1 MGERGDCMK
10 PICDPETLFCSYYLS
25 RRNVR
30 EAASLAGLPG
40 GEPEGYRLLEKRRV
54 QNRLTQPRSEPLLEL
69 AQAGLRRLAFGSN
82 ADGVRLALSTPEQA
96 LAQLEGWDLFGVSAI
111 KRGKDGLLEVQF
123 YNRFDALELLC
134 RLGQEQEQ
142 AKDGL
147 SFCRALEH
155 AAGEE
160 EG

>member
-1 MGERGDCMK
+1 MK
-10 PICDPETLFCSYYLS
+10 PIFHSETLFCSYYLS
-25 RRNVR
+25 CRNVR

-54 QNRLTQPRSEPLLEL
+54 QKRLTQPHSEPLLEL
-69 AQAGLRRLAFGSN
+69 AQAGLRRLAFGSH
-82 ADGVRLALSTPEQA
+82 ADGIRLALSTPEQA
-96 LAQLEGWDLFGVSAI
+96 LAQLECWDLFGVSAV
-111 KRGKDGLLEVQF
+111 KRGKDGVLEVQF
-123 YNRFDALELLC
+123 YSRFDALELLC

-147 SFCRALEH
+147 SFCRALEN

>member
-1 MGERGDCMK
+1 MK
-10 PICDPETLFCSYYLS
+10 PICETETLFCSYYLS

-40 GEPEGYRLLEKRRV
+40 GEPEGYRLLEKRRI
-54 QNRLTQPRSEPLLEL
+54 QNRLAQPRPEPLLEL

-82 ADGVRLALSTPEQA
+82 ADGIRLALSPPEEA
-96 LAQLEGWDLFGVSAI
+96 LDELEHWDLFGVSGV
-111 KRGKDGLLEVQF
+111 KRGKDGSLEVQF
-123 YNRFDALELLC
+123 YNRFQALELLC

-147 SFCRALEH
+147 SFCRALEN

-160 EG
+160 GE